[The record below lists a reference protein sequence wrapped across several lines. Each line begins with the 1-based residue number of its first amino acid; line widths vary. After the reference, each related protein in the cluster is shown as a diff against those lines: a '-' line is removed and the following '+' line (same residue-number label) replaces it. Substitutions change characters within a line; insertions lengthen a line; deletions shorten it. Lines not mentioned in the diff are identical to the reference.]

1 LRIQT
6 TAKLIGIV
14 GIAAAIGVAC
24 SDSGAESPTIHGN
37 NSGGSGAVGAS
48 FGSGSSSTSGGTI
61 FATGGIDDG
70 GIEACQDQTEPAKL
84 TPVNLVFMIDKSGSM
99 GDQDLNGDGIYDDAN
114 EWQNTP
120 FRWTPVKEALIAFFT
135 NPGEEGLE
143 ASIEFFPNGSQPTGP
158 DTGVCRVGEYQY
170 PAAPMT
176 PLDDD
181 TGRQMLITRLE
192 NTKPNGG
199 TPTLPALQGA
209 IEYARQTMADNPGSK
224 SVVVLVTDGEPGVAR
239 IEDGVAYNEKCFCY
253 GQPGC
258 PDQDEIPYVV
268 QAAEAA
274 YAEGILTYVIGM
286 GEVDPSNLDAI
297 AYAGAGQPAFIVSTG
312 DPDQTRS
319 MFTDALASIRSV
331 QAPCEIEMPEPPQG
345 ESFDK
350 ELVNVEF
357 ATDSGATNLAYA
369 GPFAAAKG
377 GLATCP
383 DVSAAN
389 PWYWTYD
396 NEENPTK
403 IILCDSACNATQGDA
418 TGRVN
423 VKYGCEIIIEVY

>member
-6 TAKLIGIV
+6 TAKLAGIV
-14 GIAAAIGVAC
+14 GLAAAVGVAC
-24 SDSGAESPTIHGN
+24 SDSGAESPTISPA
-37 NSGGSGAVGAS
+37 SGGSGAVGAT
-48 FGSGSSSTSGGTI
+48 FGSGSTGPSGGTV
-61 FATGGIDDG
+61 FATGGADDG
-70 GIEACQDQTEPAKL
+70 GIVSCEDQTEPAKL

-99 GDQDLNGDGIYDDAN
+99 GDQDLNGDGFYDQAN

-120 FRWTPVKEALIAFFT
+120 FRWDPVKEALIAFF
-135 NPGEEGLE
+135 NDPGEEGLE
-143 ASIEFFPNGSQPTGP
+143 ASIEFFPDGSQPTGP
-158 DTGVCRVGEYQY
+158 DTGVCRMQQYQN

-181 TGRQMLITRLE
+181 VGRQMLITRLE
-192 NTKPNGG
+192 NTTPNGG

-209 IEYARQTMADNPGSK
+209 IEYARQTMTENPGSK

-258 PDQDEIPYVV
+258 PDENEIPYVE
-268 QAAEAA
+268 QAAQAA
-274 YAEGILTYVIGM
+274 YDEGILTYVIGM
-286 GEVDPSNLDAI
+286 GEVDPSNLDTI
-297 AYAGAGQPAFIVSTG
+297 AYAGANQPAFIVSTG
-312 DPDQTRS
+312 DPAQTRA

-331 QAPCEIEMPEPPQG
+331 QAPCEIEMPAPPEG
-345 ESFDK
+345 ENFDK

-357 ATDSGATNLAYA
+357 ATNTGATTLAYA
-369 GPFAAAKG
+369 GPFAAEKG
-377 GLATCP
+377 GLAACP
-383 DVSAAN
+383 PADSAN
-389 PWYWTYD
+389 PWYWRYD
-396 NEENPTK
+396 SEENPTK

-423 VKYGCEIIIEVY
+423 VKYGCEIVIEVY